1 VPGAVLAGGVVT
13 ARGLPADVLLVSL
26 GSTPG
31 LRTVDDALAASM
43 TRAGARVAVVRA
55 RAPRA
60 VRTMALTDLAWALAA
75 RRAATDGLERHRPR
89 AVVYGSVGAAL
100 LWPRPG
106 AIRLDAAMAA
116 NRPGRH
122 GAWQRPR
129 ERLLLRRS
137 PLLIPQSAEA
147 LAEVPRP
154 HPPAVVVP
162 PPVALGPPPA
172 AWAGR
177 DVAAVTYASD
187 PVKKGLDRVLAAW
200 RAARRDGEELV
211 VCGAPPG
218 AVARAAGP
226 AGIPPGVRDADALTP
241 DAFAALLARARA
253 FVIAPRRE
261 DHGLVQLEA
270 LAAGCRLVTTTA
282 PGAYVALSIARAATP
297 RLVVERPDDAAAL
310 GAAVR
315 AALDA
320 PRGGD
325 ADDAA
330 RARELLVAR
339 FDAARIDAT
348 VRDELLPALLG

>member
-1 VPGAVLAGGVVT
+1 M
-13 ARGLPADVLLVSL
+13 ARDLPADVLLVSL
-26 GSTPG
+26 GATGG
-31 LRTVDDALAASM
+31 LRAVDDALVASM
-43 TRAGARVAVVRA
+43 ERAGARVAVVRA
-55 RAPRA
+55 RPPRP

-75 RRAATDGLERHRPR
+75 RRAATEGLARHRPR

-129 ERLLLRRS
+129 ERRLLRRS

-147 LAEVPRP
+147 LAEVPAPR
-154 HPPAVVVP
+154 PPAIVVP
-162 PPVALGPPPA
+162 PPVALGPAPA
-172 AWAGR
+172 AWADR
-177 DVAAVTYASD
+177 DVAAVTYAAD
-187 PVKKGLDRVLAAW
+187 PSKKGLDRVLAAW
-200 RAARRDGEELV
+200 RRARREGEELV
-211 VCGAPPG
+211 VCGAPAD
-218 AVARAAGP
+218 AVASAAGP
-226 AGIPPGVRDADALTP
+226 AGVPAGVRDAGALDP
-241 DAFAALLARARA
+241 AAFAALLGRARA

-282 PGAYVALSIARAATP
+282 PGAYVALSVARAVAP
-297 RLVVERPDDAAAL
+297 RLVVDRAGDAAVL
-310 GAAVR
+310 GTAIR
-315 AALDA
+315 TALDA
-320 PRGGD
+320 PRTGD

-330 RARELLVAR
+330 RARTLLRDRFDVAR
-339 FDAARIDAT
+339 VDAT